1 MTTTHSP
8 AVHTTAPPARDIR
21 ITGARV
27 VAAEWI
33 KFRSTRSAW
42 WILVGSVLSIA
53 AAGVSPALTVVLG
66 GTASDD
72 PTADPTGG
80 ALAGVSF
87 TQLLVGALGALVV
100 SSEYATGLVRSSLA
114 AVPRRLPVLWAKVL
128 VVTAVTFGAS
138 LAAVLATFLTAQAV
152 LASGGISISL
162 TSPGVL
168 RALVGAALF
177 LSLTAALGAG
187 FGWLV
192 HNTAGALGALF
203 GFLFVLPLLGLL
215 VPSITDYL
223 PSNAGSAVLQVGP
236 AAGSLPPWLG
246 LGIYLA
252 YTAGVLAAAA
262 SLLRRRDV

>member
-8 AVHTTAPPARDIR
+8 AVTSSTSRARDIR
-21 ITGARV
+21 ITWARV

-42 WILVGSVLSIA
+42 WIVVASVLSIGL
-53 AAGVSPALTVVLG
+53 AGISPALTVVLG
-66 GTASDD
+66 GTSPDD
-72 PTADPTGG
+72 PAGDPTGG

-100 SSEYATGLVRSSLA
+100 SSEYATGLVRSSLV
-114 AVPRRLPVLWAKVL
+114 AVPRRLPVLWAKVV

-138 LAAVLATFLTAQAV
+138 LAAVLATFLTARAV
-152 LASGGISISL
+152 LASAGISVAL
-162 TSPGVL
+162 TSPGVV
-168 RALVGAALF
+168 RALGGAALF
-177 LSLTAALGAG
+177 LALTAALGAG

-192 HNTAGALGALF
+192 RSTAGALTALF
-203 GFLFVLPLLGLL
+203 GFLFVLPLVGLL
-215 VPSITDYL
+215 VPSITAYL
-223 PSNAGSAVLQVGP
+223 PTNAGAAVLQVGP
-236 AAGSLPPWLG
+236 ANGSLPPWVG

-252 YTAGVLAAAA
+252 YTAVVLAAAA